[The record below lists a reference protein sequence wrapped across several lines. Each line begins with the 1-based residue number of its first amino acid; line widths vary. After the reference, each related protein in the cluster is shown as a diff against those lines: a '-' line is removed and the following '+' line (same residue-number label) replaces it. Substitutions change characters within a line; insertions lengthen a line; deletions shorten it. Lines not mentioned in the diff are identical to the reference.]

1 MHPPRQTT
9 LLARHLRT
17 RLAAQ
22 PPSRRQ
28 RFTTTTPPRLS
39 QQPQP
44 QQQQQSQSQPQP
56 ADDPNFRS
64 LLDESPRLVRAS
76 NSRRH
81 GPGIIILALIPITAF
96 ALGTWQVKRLG
107 WKSKLIAKYEDRL
120 IRDPLPLPPTI
131 DPSAVHDFDYRRVL
145 ATGRFRHDQEM
156 LLGPR
161 IREGKDGYIVMTPLE
176 RENGSKILVSRGWID
191 KKHRSQDSRPDGLP
205 GGVVTVE
212 GLLREPLKKNMFTPD
227 NRPDKGEF
235 YFPDVKEMA
244 ELTGTSPVWVEAIT
258 EPEFT
263 KMMDFEA
270 RGIPYGRAAEVTLR
284 NNHAQ
289 YIFTWYGLTF
299 ATTIMLFMV
308 LKKPPS
314 GIVRRVQAAKNL

>member
-9 LLARHLRT
+9 LLGHHLRT

-22 PPSRRQ
+22 LPSRQ

-39 QQPQP
+39 PQP
-44 QQQQQSQSQPQP
+44 QQQSQP

-64 LLDESPRLVRAS
+64 LLDEPPRLVRAS

-96 ALGTWQVKRLG
+96 ALGTWQVKRLD
-107 WKSKLIAKYEDRL
+107 WKSELIAKYEDRL

-131 DPSAVHDFDYRRVL
+131 DPSAVHDFDHRRVL

-161 IREGKDGYIVMTPLE
+161 IRDGKDGYIVMTPLE
-176 RENGSKILVSRGWID
+176 RENGSTILVSRGWID
-191 KKHRSQDSRPDGLP
+191 KKHRSQVSRPDGLP
-205 GGVVTVE
+205 RGVVTVE

-227 NRPDKGEF
+227 NRPDKREF

-244 ELTGTSPVWVEAIT
+244 ELTGSSPVWVEAIT

-263 KMMDFEA
+263 KMTDFEA

-314 GIVRRVQAAKNL
+314 GIVTRVQAAKNF

>member
-17 RLAAQ
+17 RLATQ
-22 PPSRRQ
+22 PPSRQ
-28 RFTTTTPPRLS
+28 RFTTTTPPRLT
-39 QQPQP
+39 P
-44 QQQQQSQSQPQP
+44 QSQPPPQP

-64 LLDESPRLVRAS
+64 LLDEPPRLIRAS

-107 WKSKLIAKYEDRL
+107 WKSELIAKYEDRL

-131 DPSAVHDFDYRRVL
+131 DPSAVKDFDYRRVL

-161 IREGKDGYIVMTPLE
+161 IRDGKDGYIVITPLE

-191 KKHRSQDSRPDGLP
+191 KKHASQASRPDGLP
-205 GGVVTVE
+205 GGLVTVE

-227 NRPDKGEF
+227 NRPDKMEF

-244 ELTGTSPVWVEAIT
+244 EVTGSSPVWVEAIT

-263 KMMDFEA
+263 KMMDFQA
-270 RGIPYGRAAEVTLR
+270 RGIPYGRVAEVTLR

-289 YIFTWYGLTF
+289 YIFTWYGLSF

-314 GIVRRVQAAKNL
+314 GIVRRVQATNNF

>member
-17 RLAAQ
+17 RLATQ
-22 PPSRRQ
+22 PPSRQ

-39 QQPQP
+39 QQPQ
-44 QQQQQSQSQPQP
+44 QQQKQQSQPQP

-64 LLDESPRLVRAS
+64 LLDEPPRLIRAS

-107 WKSKLIAKYEDRL
+107 WKSELIAKYEDRL

-161 IREGKDGYIVMTPLE
+161 IREGKDGYIVITPLE
-176 RENGSKILVSRGWID
+176 RENGSTILVSRGWID
-191 KKHRSQDSRPDGLP
+191 KKHKSQDSRPDGLP

-227 NRPDKGEF
+227 NRPDKREF

-244 ELTGTSPVWVEAIT
+244 ELTGSSPVWVEVIT

-314 GIVRRVQAAKNL
+314 GIVRRVQAAKNF